1 MSEAAKERP
10 GYGQG
15 REALLEAAIHVV
27 GTSGLRNLTYRA
39 VAAEAGVTHGLV
51 AHHFGSRDAL
61 LEEALELALE
71 RSLDTAP
78 MNPDS
83 GKLDDLGTSLAALV
97 DVDPDLQAFQYE
109 LMLESRR
116 RPEIRPLLTKVY
128 AHYRKAARDGLE
140 RMGITDPAVGEL
152 VFAAFDGLVFQQV
165 TFGDRQQTERAT
177 AALRDLLRLYE
188 ATDITDRGR
197 RGR

>member
-83 GKLDDLGTSLAALV
+83 GQLEDLGTSLAALV

-116 RPEIRPLLTKVY
+116 RPEIRPLLTKIY
-128 AHYRKAARDGLE
+128 DHYRQAARDGMR
-140 RMGITDPAVGEL
+140 RMGIDDDATGDL
-152 VFAAFDGLVFQQV
+152 VFATLDGLVFQQV
-165 TFGDRQQTERAT
+165 TFGDRKQTEQVT
-177 AALRDLLRLYE
+177 ARLRELLEL
-188 ATDITDRGR
+188 AR
-197 RGR
+197 RTED

>member
-15 REALLEAAIHVV
+15 REALLEAAIRVV
-27 GTSGLRNLTYRA
+27 SDSGLRNLTYRS
-39 VAAEAGVTHGLV
+39 VAKEAGVTHGLV

-61 LEEALELALE
+61 IEEALELALS

-83 GKLDDLGTSLAALV
+83 GNLEDLGTSLASMVAA
-97 DVDPDLQAFQYE
+97 DPGLQAFQYE

-116 RPEIRPLLTKVY
+116 RPEIRPMLEKVY
-128 AHYRKAARDGLE
+128 DHYRRAARDGLR
-140 RMGITDPAVGEL
+140 RMGVDDAAIGEL
-152 VFAAFDGLVFQQV
+152 VFATLDGLVFQQV
-165 TFGDRQQTERAT
+165 TFGDAEQTERVT
-177 AALRDLLRLYE
+177 AALRTLLAGIARS
-188 ATDITDRGR
+188 
-197 RGR
+197 

>member
-51 AHHFGSRDAL
+51 AHRFGSRDAL

-83 GKLDDLGTSLAALV
+83 GQLEDLGTSLAALV

-116 RPEIRPLLTKVY
+116 RPEIRPLLTKIY
-128 AHYRKAARDGLE
+128 DHYRQAARDGMR
-140 RMGITDPAVGEL
+140 RMGIDDDATGDL
-152 VFAAFDGLVFQQV
+152 VFATLDGLVFQQV
-165 TFGDRQQTERAT
+165 TFGDRKQTEQVT
-177 AALRDLLRLYE
+177 ARLRELLEL
-188 ATDITDRGR
+188 AR
-197 RGR
+197 RTED